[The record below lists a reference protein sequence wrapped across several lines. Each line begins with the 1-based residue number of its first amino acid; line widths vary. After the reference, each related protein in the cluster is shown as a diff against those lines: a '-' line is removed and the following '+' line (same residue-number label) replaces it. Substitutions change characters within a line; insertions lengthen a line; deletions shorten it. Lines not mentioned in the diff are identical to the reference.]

1 MIAAFETTAENES
14 AKRQAPSAKR
24 CGSLSFPLPAVKLP
38 VRTGGACFGRR
49 SWDGLMLWRLIPI
62 IGCFF

>member
-1 MIAAFETTAENES
+1 MIAAFETTAENE
-14 AKRQAPSAKR
+14 SAKR

>member
-1 MIAAFETTAENES
+1 MIAAFETTAENEN
-14 AKRQAPSAKR
+14 AKR

-38 VRTGGACFGRR
+38 VRTGSACFGRR
-49 SWDGLMLWRLIPI
+49 GWDGLMLWRLIPI